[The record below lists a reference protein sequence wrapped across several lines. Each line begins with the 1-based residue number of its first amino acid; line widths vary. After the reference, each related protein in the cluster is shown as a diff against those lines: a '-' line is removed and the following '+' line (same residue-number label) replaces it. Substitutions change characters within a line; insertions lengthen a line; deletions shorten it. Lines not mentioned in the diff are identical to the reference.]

1 MIGTTVSHYKI
12 LEKIGGGGMGIV
24 YKAHDLK
31 LDRKVALKFL
41 PPELTLDPDAKER
54 FIHEAKAA
62 SSLQHHNI
70 CTIHDI
76 DQAPDG
82 QMFIVMDLYEG
93 ETLKLRISK
102 GKLRIEEATDIAI
115 QIAQG
120 LAEAHDHGIVH
131 RDIKPANILIAKG
144 GIAKI
149 VDFGLAKLSG
159 ATKVTKTGSTLGTV
173 AYMAPEQLQGS
184 DVDGRADIFSVGVVL
199 YEMLTGKTPFRG
211 EHEAALMYSIM
222 NEEPEPLQTHV
233 PDVTSEL
240 IHIVSRALEK
250 DPASRYKTMDDLLID
265 LRRVR
270 KETSKVSMPAFGK
283 KRPSFFTSRRFL
295 WTISV
300 VIFAGVA
307 IGLFLLNQPRKLPR
321 LNPDRT
327 VKQLSLPVTRV
338 YYCSLSH
345 DGKWIA
351 FAGTDENGKWDIYYM
366 NSSEGGLKRVTYDST
381 LIIASVSDC
390 SRDGAWILYDRYMH
404 GRLEIAMV
412 PTLGGQP
419 ARTIAGGT
427 MARFLPM
434 SNKVLYLRGTAW
446 SQEPSESGKIEMCS
460 INLDGGDKH
469 VVFVDPG
476 DYRKAGNITY
486 SYSVSPD
493 GKSIA
498 WVKTFLD
505 FSQDIIT
512 YNLETKVETQIT
524 FTRTLKDELCWTSDN
539 YLIFSSYQNGN
550 FDLWVC
556 PAEGGTP
563 QQLTVSRLDEM
574 QGLLSDDGSKLLY
587 YEQNLSGNIKKM
599 DLQTGTI
606 TSVTSDDQNRAALCV
621 SPDNRFVAYTA
632 VPSYDIW
639 PTWRGIKII
648 DSKAEYPERTICS
661 EERVS
666 QNKTW
671 SPDGNWLAYTR
682 TPESIDGT
690 TKICVASPGIGT
702 SSRIIAETK
711 GRPDQNVE
719 LRWVAG
725 NMLSWFS
732 EMKTWTCS
740 VESSKPVQFYADSAD
755 AQLIQGGKYVL
766 FRDHRVGR
774 QGWWIDTSPS
784 TLKGIAANPKKIL
797 GPAVTAIAPNG
808 EFLLYSPKPGEL
820 RRVSLPDGSTTP
832 IPCRWP
838 PAITSALIT
847 QDGKSIVFMEPSS
860 NSKLVLCE
868 NPFIKE

>member
-1 MIGTTVSHYKI
+1 MIGTTVSHYTI

-31 LDRKVALKFL
+31 LDRIVALKFL

-93 ETLKLRISK
+93 ETLKSRIAK
-102 GKLRIEEATDIAI
+102 GKIRIEEATDIAI

-120 LAEAHDHGIVH
+120 LAEAHEHGIIH
-131 RDIKPANILIAKG
+131 RDIKPANILLTRN

-159 ATKVTKTGSTLGTV
+159 VTKITKAGSTLGTV
-173 AYMAPEQLQGS
+173 AYMAPEQLQDS
-184 DVDGRADIFSVGVVL
+184 NVDARADIFSLGVVL

-211 EHEAALMYSIM
+211 EHEAALMYSIL
-222 NEEPEPLQTHV
+222 NEEPEPLQMHV
-233 PDVTSEL
+233 PDATSEL
-240 IHIVSRALEK
+240 VHVVSRALEK

-270 KETSKVSMPAFGK
+270 KETSKVSMPALGRK
-283 KRPSFFTSRRFL
+283 KPSIFTSRRFL
-295 WTISV
+295 LTASV
-300 VIFAGVA
+300 IALAGVA
-307 IGLFLLNQPRKLPR
+307 TALFLLNQPRKVPR
-321 LNPDRT
+321 LNPNRT
-327 VKQLSLPVTRV
+327 EKQLSLPVTNV

-345 DGKWIA
+345 DGKWVA
-351 FAGTDENGKWDIYYM
+351 FAGTDVSGKWDIYYM
-366 NSSEGGLKRVTYDST
+366 NSVGGGIKRVTNDST
-381 LIIASVSDC
+381 LDLSNVSDC

-404 GRLEIAMV
+404 GLNEIAIA
-412 PTLGGQP
+412 PSLGGR
-419 ARTIAGGT
+419 ARTLARGT

-434 SNKVLYLRGTAW
+434 SNKALYLRGSIW

-476 DYRKAGNITY
+476 NYRKAGNITY

-524 FTRTLKDELCWTSDN
+524 FTGTLKDELCWTSDN
-539 YLIFSSYQNGN
+539 FLIYSSYQNGN
-550 FDLWVC
+550 FDLWMC

-606 TSVTSDDQNRAALCV
+606 TSVTSDDQNRAGVCV
-621 SPDNRFVAYTA
+621 SPDNRFMAYTV
-632 VPSYDIW
+632 VPSYSIW
-639 PTWRGIKII
+639 PTWHGIQIMDIKG
-648 DSKAEYPERTICS
+648 EYPIRTMCG

-666 QNKTW
+666 RNKVW
-671 SPDGNWLAYTR
+671 SPDGNWIAYTR
-682 TPESIDGT
+682 TPDSIDGT
-690 TKICVASPGIGT
+690 TKICIVSPLVGN
-702 SSRIIAETK
+702 SSRIIAEAK

-719 LRWVAG
+719 LRWVDG
-725 NMLSWFS
+725 NTLSWFS

-740 VESSKPVQFYADSAD
+740 VESSKPVQFYADSTD
-755 AQLIQGGKYVL
+755 ARLIQAGKYVL
-766 FRDHRVGR
+766 FRDHRVDR

-784 TLKGIAANPKKIL
+784 TLKGIAANPKKIV
-797 GPAVTAIAPNG
+797 GPALTAIAPIG

-820 RRVSLPDGSTTP
+820 CRVSLPDGSTTP
-832 IPCRWP
+832 LPCRWP
-838 PAITSALIT
+838 RAITSALVT
-847 QDGKSIVFMEPSS
+847 QDGKNIVFIESSS
-860 NSKLVLCE
+860 NSKLRLWE
-868 NPFIKE
+868 NPFVKE